1 MEDLTKQLADLEA
14 QIDGISKKFEVAAT
28 ADEVKAVKK
37 EFTVEVQVFIPAGT
51 LAARRRTRIS
61 MRLM

>member
-37 EFTVEVQVFIPAGT
+37 NFRPAQT
-51 LAARRRTRIS
+51 AQRPERYSAKSNRQTH
-61 MRLM
+61 